1 VADTG
6 KRASATAQ
14 TGWAGRPVA
23 LPAVDVPPPDPQK
36 LLTSWMEWE
45 RGEVTPGRVLANLK
59 TAGMR
64 EVLEQL
70 AGQTAQ
76 QETPAAAE

>member
-1 VADTG
+1 MDI
-6 KRASATAQ
+6 
-14 TGWAGRPVA
+14 
-23 LPAVDVPPPDPQK
+23 PPPDPQK
-36 LLTSWMEWE
+36 LLTHWMEWE
-45 RGEVTPGRVLANLK
+45 RGEVMPGRVLANLK

-70 AGQTAQ
+70 ASASQA

>member
-1 VADTG
+1 MDI
-6 KRASATAQ
+6 
-14 TGWAGRPVA
+14 
-23 LPAVDVPPPDPQK
+23 PPPDPQK
-36 LLTSWMEWE
+36 LLTHWMEWE

-70 AGQTAQ
+70 ASASQAQ
-76 QETPAAAE
+76 EPPAAAE

>member
-1 VADTG
+1 MDI
-6 KRASATAQ
+6 
-14 TGWAGRPVA
+14 
-23 LPAVDVPPPDPQK
+23 PPPDPPK
-36 LLTSWMEWE
+36 LLAHWMEWE

-64 EVLEQL
+64 DVLEQL
-70 AGQTAQ
+70 AHASAAVGAAETAP